1 MLPIQYYAQNKK
13 NVNLQLMFILI
24 GQTTT
29 KSGQTKGHRLTAFRG
44 LTNRFLQFCPT
55 NGAMVAAKPLILHR
69 ESIFIQ
75 MLKPQEFVE
84 LRSEEV
90 QEILGTPP
98 GWLVR
103 RGTFIVFVGFGL
115 MLAAAW
121 FVRYPD
127 VVTADVEI
135 TTKTPPVEVVSRS
148 DGRIAELLVADTALV
163 QPNQHLAVL
172 QNTANY
178 SDVALLDSCVGSWR
192 NFKVEDFRGL
202 RLPDSLSL
210 GDLQVDYANFVRL
223 LNDFQFGRE
232 SGASSYRSNV
242 SSIQLQINQLEQS
255 IVFEQKSLARV
266 KEQLKRAED
275 LYEKQKQLYE
285 QGITSQVEFEK
296 ERTKLSDLERQR
308 DQYENNILEKRREI
322 ISLRNSIDKAS
333 FGQQESSASASTL
346 LVNSLNLL
354 STAISRWKQQYVLT
368 APIGGKISLN
378 GLMPQQFVRMGE
390 QVMTVV
396 PGGSDL
402 IVGNAKLPVA
412 GSGKVKDGQRTIIKL
427 DNYPFRE
434 FGTINGKVFSKSLVP
449 KEKEYSIVIAL
460 PITQNK
466 TLRTSTGKE
475 VPFAQQLQ
483 GKADIVTEDKGF
495 LQRIGEQML
504 GVIR

>member
-1 MLPIQYYAQNKK
+1 
-13 NVNLQLMFILI
+13 
-24 GQTTT
+24 
-29 KSGQTKGHRLTAFRG
+29 
-44 LTNRFLQFCPT
+44 
-55 NGAMVAAKPLILHR
+55 
-69 ESIFIQ
+69 

-127 VVTADVEI
+127 VVTAEVEI
-135 TTKTPPVEVVSRS
+135 TTKTPPVEVISRS
-148 DGRIAELLVADTALV
+148 DGRIARLLVEDTAMV
-163 QPNQHLAVL
+163 MPNQHLAVL
-172 QNTANY
+172 QNTASY
-178 SDVALLDSCVGSWR
+178 YDVVLLDSCVGAWR
-192 NFKVEDFRGL
+192 NYQVEDFRGL
-202 RLPDSLSL
+202 RLPDSLNL

-232 SGASSYRSNV
+232 SGGASYRSNV
-242 SSIQLQINQLEQS
+242 GSIQMQINQLEQS

-285 QGITSQVEFEK
+285 QGITSLVEFEK
-296 ERTKLSDLERQR
+296 ERTKLSELERQR
-308 DQYENNILEKRREI
+308 DQYESMILEKRREI
-322 ISLRNSIDKAS
+322 ISLRNNINKAS

-354 STAISRWKQQYVLT
+354 STAINRWKQQFVLT
-368 APIGGKISLN
+368 APIEGKISLN
-378 GLMPQQFVRMGE
+378 GLKPQQFVRMGE
-390 QVMTVV
+390 QVMAVV
-396 PGGSDL
+396 PGGSDI

-412 GSGKVKDGQRTIIKL
+412 GSGKVTEKQRVIIKL
-427 DNYPFRE
+427 DNYPYRE
-434 FGTINGKVFSKSLVP
+434 FGTVNGQVFSKSLVP
-449 KEKEYSIVIAL
+449 KDKEYSIVIAL
-460 PITQNK
+460 PITQNN
-466 TLRTSTGKE
+466 TLRTSTGRE
-475 VPFAQQLQ
+475 LAFAQQLQ
-483 GKADIVTEDKGF
+483 GKADIIIEDKGF
-495 LQRIGEQML
+495 LQRIGEQMM

>member
-1 MLPIQYYAQNKK
+1 
-13 NVNLQLMFILI
+13 
-24 GQTTT
+24 
-29 KSGQTKGHRLTAFRG
+29 
-44 LTNRFLQFCPT
+44 
-55 NGAMVAAKPLILHR
+55 
-69 ESIFIQ
+69 

-127 VVTADVEI
+127 VVTANVEI
-135 TTKTPPVEVVSRS
+135 TTKTPPVEVVARS
-148 DGRIAELLVADTALV
+148 DGRVARLLVEDTVLV
-163 QPNQHLAVL
+163 KPNQHLAVL

-178 SDVALLDSCVGSWR
+178 FDVVLLDSCVSSWR

-202 RLPDSLSL
+202 RLPDSLNL
-210 GDLQVDYANFVRL
+210 GNLQVDYSSFVRL

-232 SGASSYRSNV
+232 SGSASYRSNV
-242 SSIQLQINQLEQS
+242 GSIQLQISQLEQS
-255 IVFEQKSLARV
+255 IGFEQKASVRV
-266 KEQLKRAED
+266 KDQLKTAEE
-275 LYEKQKQLYE
+275 LYDKQKQLYE
-285 QGITSQVEFEK
+285 QGITSRVDFEK

-308 DQYENNILEKRREI
+308 DQYESNVLEKRREI
-322 ISLRNSIDKAS
+322 ISLKSNIDKAS

-354 STAISRWKQQYVLT
+354 GTAINLWKQQYLLT
-368 APIGGKISLN
+368 APIEGKISLN
-378 GLMPQQFVRMGE
+378 GLRLQQFVRMGD

-396 PGGSDL
+396 PGGSDI

-412 GSGKVKDGQRTIIKL
+412 GSGKVTEKQRVIIKL
-427 DNYPFRE
+427 DNYPYRE
-434 FGTINGKVFSKSLVP
+434 FGTIKGEVYSKSLVP
-449 KEKEYSIVIAL
+449 KDREYSIVIAL
-460 PITQNK
+460 PITKNN
-466 TLRTSTGKE
+466 TLRTSTGSE
-475 VPFAQQLQ
+475 IAFAQQLQ

-495 LQRIGEQML
+495 LQRIGEQMM